1 MSATGNYTGKMY
13 IPYHQGYDDN
23 TEALHRSNAFFDAGL
38 KFYYDMKLCVGVN
51 MQWFAGMKNLFNS
64 FQDDFDKGIGRDPAY
79 VYGPTMPR
87 TFYVG
92 FKIGSL

>member
-1 MSATGNYTGKMY
+1 MY

-38 KFYYDMKLCVGVN
+38 KFYYDMKLCAGVN